1 MTAAIRTHFKTKKRQ
16 KKIKQGNKE
25 KQVLKEQRIR
35 SRKNTVSTVKPV
47 LSGLSLLSGQKLKSQ
62 NLFPLFA
69 SNETF
74 VKWTPLLRRRGH
86 LKST

>member
-35 SRKNTVSTVKPV
+35 SRKNTVNTVKPV
-47 LSGLSLLSGQKLKSQ
+47 LSEHPLLSGQ
-62 NLFPLFA
+62 
-69 SNETF
+69 
-74 VKWTPLLRRRGH
+74 
-86 LKST
+86 